1 VVGGIMAV
9 SDPIADML
17 TRIRNAMMVRKSS
30 VVIPYSKMKLE
41 ILAILKNKG
50 FITDYKEIKVGIF
63 KDIEVSLKY
72 EVDGRTPVVTEIFRV
87 SKPGR
92 RVYTKKDEIPRVLQG
107 KGLVVVSTSKGI
119 MSGDEA
125 KKKGLGGEVL
135 LKAC

>member
-1 VVGGIMAV
+1 MAV

-135 LKAC
+135 LKAW

>member
-17 TRIRNAMMVRKSS
+17 TRIKNAMMVRKSS
-30 VVIPYSKMKLE
+30 VVLPCSKMKLE

-50 FITDYKEIKVGIF
+50 FIEDYREIKVGIF
-63 KDIEVSLKY
+63 KDIEVILKY
-72 EVDGRTPVVTEIFRV
+72 ENDGKTPVVTEIYRV

-92 RVYTKKDEIPRVLQG
+92 RIYTKKDEIPRVLQG

-125 KKKGLGGEVL
+125 RKKGLGGEVL
-135 LKAC
+135 LKAW

>member
-1 VVGGIMAV
+1 MAV

-17 TRIRNAMMVRKSS
+17 TRIKNAMMVRKSS
-30 VVIPYSKMKLE
+30 VVLPCSKMKLE

-50 FITDYKEIKVGIF
+50 FIEDYREIKVGIF
-63 KDIEVSLKY
+63 KDIEVILKY
-72 EVDGRTPVVTEIFRV
+72 ENDGKTPVVTEIYRV

-92 RVYTKKDEIPRVLQG
+92 RIYTKKDEIPRVLQG

-125 KKKGLGGEVL
+125 RKKGLGGEVL
-135 LKAC
+135 LKAW